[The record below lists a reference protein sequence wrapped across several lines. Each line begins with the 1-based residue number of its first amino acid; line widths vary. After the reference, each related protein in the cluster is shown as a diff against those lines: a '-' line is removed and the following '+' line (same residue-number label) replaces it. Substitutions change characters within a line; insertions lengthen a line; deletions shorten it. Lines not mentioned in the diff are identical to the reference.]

1 MNRRPLREEL
11 GAAIN
16 TSDLSGR
23 ATTLL
28 NALAVGTDRLG
39 ELLLRVKYGNDRRV
53 TTMWAAKTLLIA
65 RVHGVRGR
73 VPGPHI
79 RAIVEQAMAEWL
91 SESCATCRGRGF
103 TGTEYGDPLATRQKC
118 PAGCSPAPKT
128 GTFRLPGA
136 LGAET
141 DSERFMARVSCPR
154 CGGRGWIP
162 GMVVDSSKTQSC
174 RACNGVGRLER
185 TDNERAEA
193 IAVSREEYDRKWRAK
208 YQQALDIMAA
218 VDSRAGVGV
227 AHALRTLDGAQFA
240 GAHNNPI
247 DTAP

>member
-1 MNRRPLREEL
+1 
-11 GAAIN
+11 
-16 TSDLSGR
+16 
-23 ATTLL
+23 
-28 NALAVGTDRLG
+28 
-39 ELLLRVKYGNDRRV
+39 
-53 TTMWAAKTLLIA
+53 
-65 RVHGVRGR
+65 
-73 VPGPHI
+73 
-79 RAIVEQAMAEWL
+79 
-91 SESCATCRGRGF
+91 
-103 TGTEYGDPLATRQKC
+103 
-118 PAGCSPAPKT
+118 
-128 GTFRLPGA
+128 
-136 LGAET
+136 
-141 DSERFMARVSCPR
+141 
-154 CGGRGWIP
+154 
-162 GMVVDSSKTQSC
+162 MVVDSSKTQSC